1 MENALN
7 NLFLDSQLNYQHCLL
22 TVDCN
27 TVAIF
32 KTSEGNFKI
41 FDSHSR
47 YSYGILHPFG
57 KCVQISVENIN
68 NLLIYFQNTVP
79 RGNVTPFED
88 KGPERGNCQLT
99 NSDIT
104 QTGMLTL
111 SGESAKECV
120 TRTRVTRLYSE
131 IYRAKKNKRNFLACV
146 HPGLDL

>member
-47 YSYGILHPFG
+47 DSYGIPHPFG

-68 NLLIYFQNTVP
+68 NLLNYFPNTVP
-79 RGNVTPFED
+79 RGNVTPFEV
-88 KGPERGNCQLT
+88 KGPERGNCSV
-99 NSDIT
+99 N
-104 QTGMLTL
+104 
-111 SGESAKECV
+111 
-120 TRTRVTRLYSE
+120 R
-131 IYRAKKNKRNFLACV
+131 F
-146 HPGLDL
+146 